1 MNLNKHSGDVPGEWK
16 KGNVM
21 PLLKRRK
28 KGLESQFL
36 LFFNYFDHYIYKRR
50 NGVLSTAAYS
60 FSPTCLDLSH
70 RKLCTSYA
78 PVIKFLLFASSDIF
92 HIFVTYKC
100 LGKCSSTSLSLHR
113 IQLCFISNSFLKV
126 SLLHSDL
133 SHKNQIWFVIS
144 YCPLV
149 RSCSK
154 NVP

>member
-1 MNLNKHSGDVPGEWK
+1 
-16 KGNVM
+16 M

-36 LFFNYFDHYIYKRR
+36 LFLNYFDYYICVYIYICKRR

-60 FSPTCLDLSH
+60 FSPTCLFSHPVSH

-78 PVIKFLLFASSDIF
+78 SGIKFLLFVSSDIF

-100 LGKCSSTSLSLHR
+100 LGKCSSTSLSQHKL
-113 IQLCFISNSFLKV
+113 QLCFISNRFLKV
-126 SLLHSDL
+126 SLLHRNL
-133 SHKNQIWFVIS
+133 SHKNQIRFMIS

-149 RSCSK
+149 RICSK
-154 NVP
+154 NVL